1 MAALSETDA
10 KQLSVSLAVPLS
22 KRFMFHQQTLVAVGV
37 SLPHRRSLLEGKR
50 WMEHKVR
57 IATSSRHYC

>member
-1 MAALSETDA
+1 MASLFETDA
-10 KQLSVSLAVPLS
+10 KKPAVILAVPLS
-22 KRFMFHQQTLVAVGV
+22 KRFMFHQQTLVSLGV